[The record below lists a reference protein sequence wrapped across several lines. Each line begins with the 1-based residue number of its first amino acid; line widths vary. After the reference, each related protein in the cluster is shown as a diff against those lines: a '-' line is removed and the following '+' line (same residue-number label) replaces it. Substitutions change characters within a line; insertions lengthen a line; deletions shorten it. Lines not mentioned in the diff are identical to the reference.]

1 VSDTSDVLTQRA
13 LNRATLARQLL
24 LDRAQLQAA
33 DAIEHLVGMQAQAP
47 RAPFVGL
54 WSRLTDFRHEELSGL
69 VTSGAAV
76 RVALQRRTLHL
87 VSARDCLA
95 IRPLLQPLLES
106 GYRSSPFARRTA
118 GLDVDAV
125 RRAGQALLD
134 QGPLTRGELGRAL
147 TRQWP
152 DADEEALAYA
162 VSYLVPV
169 VQVPPRGTW
178 TGAGAV
184 RWMTVRAWLGVE
196 ASQPMSPDELLL
208 RYLGAFGPAT
218 VMDAQAWCGL
228 TRLSEVAERLGPRLR
243 RFRDPDGRE
252 LLDLPAAP
260 RPDPETPAPPRFLP
274 EYDNLLLSHADR
286 SRVVPSGQMV
296 PLYPGN
302 GGTRGELL
310 VDGTWA
316 ANWAITRADG
326 IATLTIEPFGR
337 MTQRAAV
344 RAEGLRLLEFVVPGA
359 AHDVRVAPAP

>member
-1 VSDTSDVLTQRA
+1 MSDVLDRRA

-24 LDRAQLQAA
+24 LERADLRPA
-33 DAIEHLVGMQAQAP
+33 DALEHLVGMQAQAP

-54 WSRLTDFRHEELSGL
+54 WSRLLDFRHEELSAL
-69 VTSGAAV
+69 VTSRAAV
-76 RVALQRRTLHL
+76 RAALQRRTLHL
-87 VSARDCLA
+87 VNARDCLA
-95 IRPLLQPLLES
+95 MRPLLQPLLES
-106 GYRSSPFARRTA
+106 GYRASPFARRVA
-118 GLDVDAV
+118 GVDLDAV

-134 QGPLTRGELGRAL
+134 ERPLSRVELGRAL
-147 TRQWP
+147 IERWP

-162 VSYLVPV
+162 VSYLAPL

-184 RWMTVRAWLGVE
+184 KWTTVRAWLG
-196 ASQPMSPDELLL
+196 ADAPPPMSPDELML

-228 TRLSEVAERLGPRLR
+228 TRLGEVAERLGPRLR
-243 RFRDPDGRE
+243 RFHDPEGRE
-252 LLDLPAAP
+252 LLDLPEAP
-260 RPDPETPAPPRFLP
+260 RPDPDIPAPPRFLP

-286 SRVVPSGQMV
+286 SRVVPNGRMV
-296 PLYPGN
+296 PLYPGH
-302 GGTRGELL
+302 GGARGELL

-326 IATLTIEPFGR
+326 AATLTIEAFGR
-337 MTQRAAV
+337 LSRRAAV
-344 RAEGLRLLEFVVPGA
+344 SAEGRRLLAFVAPGA

>member
-1 VSDTSDVLTQRA
+1 LRTDVLSHRA
-13 LNRATLARQLL
+13 VNRATLARQLL
-24 LDRAQLQAA
+24 LERAALRPAEA
-33 DAIEHLVGMQAQAP
+33 VEHLVGMQAQAP

-54 WSRLTDFRHEELSGL
+54 WSRLSAFRHEELSGL
-69 VTSGAAV
+69 VTSRAAV

-95 IRPLLQPLLES
+95 LRPLLQPLLES
-106 GYRSSPFARRTA
+106 GYRSSPFARRVA
-118 GLDVDAV
+118 GIDVDAV
-125 RRAGQALLD
+125 RHAGRMLLD
-134 QGPLTRGELGRAL
+134 EQPLTRVELGRAL
-147 TRQWP
+147 IRQWP

-178 TGAGAV
+178 TGTGAV
-184 RWMTVRAWLGVE
+184 RWTTVRAWLGVD
-196 ASQPMSPDELLL
+196 ASEPMSVDQLLV

-228 TRLSEVAERLGPRLR
+228 TRLSEVAERLGGRLR
-243 RFRDPDGRE
+243 RFHDADGRE
-252 LLDLPAAP
+252 LLDLPEAP
-260 RPDPETPAPPRFLP
+260 RPDVDTPAPPRFLP

-286 SRVVPSGQMV
+286 SRVVPDGQMV

-302 GGTRGELL
+302 GGSRGELL

-316 ANWAITRADG
+316 ANWAISRTDG
-326 IATLTIEPFGR
+326 TATLTIEPFGR
-337 MTQRAAV
+337 LSQRAAV
-344 RAEGLRLLEFVVPGA
+344 SAEGLRLLDFVAPGT